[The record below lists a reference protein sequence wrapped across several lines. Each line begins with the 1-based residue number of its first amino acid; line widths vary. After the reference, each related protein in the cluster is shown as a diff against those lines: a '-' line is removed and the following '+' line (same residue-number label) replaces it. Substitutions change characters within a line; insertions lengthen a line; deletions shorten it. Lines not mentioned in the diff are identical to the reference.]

1 MPCSTD
7 LHGTS
12 VHVTLSGQE
21 VTVGKRWIVL
31 CLLGLALFA
40 VPGAAADR
48 EIVTSIEDM
57 DGDGLLEITVSAPL
71 AEYVFSENGGVM
83 TSLFLTFASYGST
96 VEELVPGTRTD
107 AESGA
112 RQFVEDSEF
121 PFALRGDRVVEG
133 AYTLSD
139 PNPVVESGVLEIEFV
154 GTFGDAIV
162 TKRYTIR
169 EDAVY
174 TVDLQLTVENASA
187 EPFDLSIVLGNQVP
201 NDDAPELYYLFDD
214 EPGMDRLAPGSYFT
228 FDGIGLMNK
237 AIVFFLSP
245 GEGTLAA
252 PMTEFT
258 DAGGRRFGAT
268 MSVGEGTSSFDYSLY
283 GGRRRFLLMKEAG
296 LDGLDEPG
304 IGARLMIPVIQ
315 FLNMLYRA
323 TGNYGWAI
331 ILFTLLTRVVL
342 FPLMRKQYHSMAKM
356 QKLQPKMK
364 RIQERFKD
372 DKQLQQQKTM
382 ELYKKEGVNPMGGC
396 LPLLVQLPI
405 LILIWRAILYSAEL
419 IHLSP
424 GFLWIP
430 DLSMHDPYFILVI
443 VTTGIMM
450 LQQWLMTP
458 TRAEAKG
465 SQKYFGYI
473 FPLFMAVLLW
483 RFPAG
488 LWFYYLLTTAAQVA
502 QQAIVNREMANADA
516 RLGPVDVEFE
526 EDIVD
531 SAETGD
537 EDAGAQG
544 GS

>member
-1 MPCSTD
+1 M
-7 LHGTS
+7 GN
-12 VHVTLSGQE
+12 
-21 VTVGKRWIVL
+21 RRIVL
-31 CLLGLALFA
+31 CLLGVALFA

-48 EIVTSIEDM
+48 EIVPNVADL
-57 DGDGLLEITVSAPL
+57 DGDGLLEVTVSAPL
-71 AEYVFSENGGVM
+71 AEYVFSEDGGVM
-83 TSLFLTFASYGST
+83 KSLFLSFAPYGSS

-107 AESGA
+107 AESRV
-112 RQFVEDSEF
+112 RQFIEDAEF
-121 PFALRGDRVVEG
+121 PFALRADGVVEG

-139 PNPVVESGVLEIEFV
+139 PVFVEPGILEITFV
-154 GTFGDAIV
+154 GTFGNATV

-187 EPFDLSIVLGNQVP
+187 EPFDLSMVLGNQAP
-201 NDDAPELYYLFDD
+201 SDDAPELYYLFDNQ
-214 EPGMDRLAPGSYFT
+214 PGMDRLAPGSYFT

-245 GEGTLAA
+245 GEGTMAV
-252 PMTEFT
+252 PMAEFN

-268 MSVGEGTSSFDYSLY
+268 MSVSEGTSSFDYSLY

-296 LDGLDEPG
+296 LEGLDEPG

-315 FLNMLYRA
+315 FVNMLYRA

-372 DKQLQQQKTM
+372 DRQLQQQKTM

-458 TRAEAKG
+458 TRAEATG

-488 LWFYYLLTTAAQVA
+488 LWFYYLLTTAFQVA

-516 RLGPVDVEFE
+516 RLGTIEVESQ
-526 EDIVD
+526 EDD
-531 SAETGD
+531 SDDAEMGD
-537 EDAGAQG
+537 ENAGAQG
-544 GS
+544 GG